1 MDIGTQRDTLGKAY
15 DGGWPS
21 TRQGD
26 GHRHL
31 ELGFTELGDN
41 EFLLRGLW

>member
-1 MDIGTQRDTLGKAY
+1 MGTQRDALGKAY
-15 DGGWPS
+15 GGGWAS

-31 ELGFTELGDN
+31 ELGLPELGEN
-41 EFLLRGLW
+41 EFLL